1 MKKEK
6 IKEWIKK
13 YAKWIVLFICLI
25 AFLAIAE
32 DVLEK
37 EIMKMDIFVYYI
49 TSKYIISDSITPI
62 FKVITNL
69 GGAFVLVA
77 IAVLSLAIVKNKR
90 IGICTCSNLAIIT
103 LLNQLLKNIVQ
114 RPRPNEYRIIEETGY
129 SFPSGHSMVSVAF
142 YGFIIYLVY
151 KYVKNEKVKWIL
163 ITILACLVPL
173 IGFSRIYL
181 GVHYT
186 SDVLAGAC
194 ISISYL
200 ILFTHLIKPWMVK
213 GDKNMTNLRRKRRF
227 KVKTKKIANSF
238 KYAVQGLISSFK
250 TEKNMK
256 IHILI
261 MFLVILAGWWL
272 KISKIEWIVC
282 IILFGIVISAEL
294 VNTAI
299 ETIVDMITPYRNKE
313 AKLAKDIAAASV
325 LVVAISA
332 AVVGLMIFV
341 PKICEIWKIG

>member
-6 IKEWIKK
+6 IKEWIQK
-13 YAKWIVLFICLI
+13 YGKWFVLLICFI

-37 EIMKMDIFVYYI
+37 EIIKMDIYVYYI
-49 TSKYIISDSITPI
+49 TSKYMISDTITPI
-62 FKVITNL
+62 FKFITSL
-69 GGAFVLVA
+69 GGAFAL
-77 IAVLSLAIVKNKR
+77 ISITILAFVILKNKR
-90 IGICTCSNLAIIT
+90 IGIAIGANLTIIT
-103 LLNQLLKNIVQ
+103 ILNQILKNVVQ
-114 RPRPNEYRIIEETGY
+114 RQRPNEYRIIEETGY

-142 YGFIIYLVY
+142 YGFIIYLIY
-151 KYVKNEKVKWIL
+151 KYVENKKIKWTL
-163 ITILACLVPL
+163 ITMLSCIIPL

-200 ILFTHLIKPWMVK
+200 ILFIHIISLWMMK
-213 GDKNMTNLRRKRRF
+213 GDKKMTSLRRKRRF
-227 KVKTKKIANSF
+227 KVRTKKIANSF
-238 KYAVQGLISSFK
+238 KYAIQGFISSFK
-250 TEKNMK
+250 TERNMK
-256 IHILI
+256 IHIFI
-261 MFLVILAGWWL
+261 MLCVILVGWWL

-299 ETIVDMITPYRNKE
+299 ETVVNIVMPYRNPD

-325 LVVAISA
+325 LVIAISA
-332 AVVGLMIFV
+332 AIIGLMIFV
-341 PKICEIWKIG
+341 PKIYEIWRG